1 MIIGF
6 TIIAVLVLWG
16 VTVRRRLV
24 GMNENVNHAMKQIG
38 VQLSSLFDALA
49 ALLNLTKEY
58 AANECK
64 ILIETIKSRRSVIS
78 AVSTPED
85 VIAQERMISEI
96 LGRISMIAEQYP
108 ELKAN
113 GNYTKCMNAIENYE
127 KMLRTSRLI
136 YNDHVTRLNLEQD
149 LQTVQ
154 LTLQISFVSKVSK
167 VFKIIFFLKLSLFIV
182 DKTFKSTTNT
192 LKLSSEKCL
201 EISRLKTQE
210 QQQCFLVKLLTSL
223 VMKKKTK
230 KHLWKV
236 EFQQQQRESSWESQK
251 LLFQPIHSFQL
262 HPSKKLQKFS
272 QMHQSKA
279 RQTNFSDSK
288 KMLLLEN
295 LFQQEQESKSI
306 VQFIQLKQ
314 NLKHQVKSFNNNKK
328 HSSECFFVVLF

>member
-136 YNDHVTRLNLEQD
+136 YNDNVTRLNRELR
-149 LQTVQ
+149 
-154 LTLQISFVSKVSK
+154 
-167 VFKIIFFLKLSLFIV
+167 LFP
-182 DKTFKSTTNT
+182 
-192 LKLSSEKCL
+192 
-201 EISRLKTQE
+201 
-210 QQQCFLVKLLTSL
+210 TSL
-223 VMKKKTK
+223 LVGIFG
-230 KHLWKV
+230 
-236 EFQQQQRESSWESQK
+236 FQEREYLEAAEETDM
-251 LLFQPIHSFQL
+251 
-262 HPSKKLQKFS
+262 PSI
-272 QMHQSKA
+272 
-279 RQTNFSDSK
+279 R
-288 KMLLLEN
+288 
-295 LFQQEQESKSI
+295 
-306 VQFIQLKQ
+306 
-314 NLKHQVKSFNNNKK
+314 
-328 HSSECFFVVLF
+328 